1 MTYDPV
7 VERLAGIVEQHSRIL
22 RDLRQGVAGTTPTT
36 SLPGGTVT
44 SVGLTVPSP
53 LSVTPASITSSG
65 TFAVTWSDQFAFTVF
80 ARQSGTGQPGFQS
93 LQSGHI
99 PNLPASKITSGA
111 LAVAVGG
118 TGLSSYTV
126 GDLLYADGAAS
137 LAKLAG
143 AATGNVLISGGVGAA
158 PSWDKVD
165 LTVHVTG
172 ELGASHGGTGQGTYA
187 VGDVLYAD
195 STTTLARLADVA
207 TGNALLSGGIGVA
220 PAWGQV
226 GLTTH
231 VTGVL
236 PPANGGT
243 GSNNTGNLVWDAAA
257 TISGGGT
264 FGLGGFG
271 FSVPASGT
279 AVLGGGALAAG
290 RIPIA
295 TDANTLTSD
304 SAFTYDTASNLLV
317 QAGRAIIGGNTALT
331 ELYTGS
337 TAQTTAWLEIGSAST
352 AGGASNYANLSMT
365 ADQST
370 NNGPIGGIVFG
381 NRAIAA
387 SDKRVAYISA
397 AISGTTT
404 DAGALIFATA
414 NGGSPSE
421 AMRITPSRAV
431 WVGPGTG
438 TLTGAG
444 DLDVAGNVR
453 VVSAATVGTTL
464 TVPTVIAPAAL
475 TLQPASGSN
484 ITLSLANA
492 GLLDLTKEFTTASG
506 TVRGFLLQSRSA
518 PAGASSAT
526 IEGLTLIA
534 GVKEANAQT
543 HSGLVTA
550 FRAIALHGGTTT
562 LPNLYGADFR
572 SRANGGGTVSNTVN
586 FYSLAELQNSSV
598 ITSLF
603 CIRAGGAAI
612 TSGSVGT
619 SYGVYIDPQKITG
632 VTTGYGI
639 YATGSDDTN
648 YLAGNLGIGTS
659 SAGVTLHLSKASAL
673 TNAVQEILRI
683 DHNTS
688 GTPAAGYGARLLYRL
703 ESSTTADQDA
713 VALDAIWN
721 VATHASRSA
730 YLSIKV
736 GSTSLAEVAR
746 FDKPTTA
753 TQTSLLLFDVDN
765 NTVERVTVGAA
776 DSGGT
781 GFKLLR
787 IPN

>member
-1 MTYDPV
+1 MA
-7 VERLAGIVEQHSRIL
+7 ENISELALKLKPYIV
-22 RDLRQGVAGTTPTT
+22 GWAG
-36 SLPGGTVT
+36 G
-44 SVGLTVPSP
+44 
-53 LSVTPASITSSG
+53 ASG
-65 TFAVTWSDQFAFTVF
+65 
-80 ARQSGTGQPGFQS
+80 AR
-93 LQSGHI
+93 
-99 PNLPASKITSGA
+99 ATSGA
-111 LAVAVGG
+111 GGGAIARAIMDQHLAEANPHPQYRLRADDIPLG
-118 TGLSSYTV
+118 TDV
-126 GDLLYADGAAS
+126 
-137 LAKLAG
+137 
-143 AATGNVLISGGVGAA
+143 SGIL
-158 PSWDKVD
+158 D
-165 LTVHVTG
+165 
-172 ELGASHGGTGQGTYA
+172 E
-187 VGDVLYAD
+187 
-195 STTTLARLADVA
+195 
-207 TGNALLSGGIGVA
+207 
-220 PAWGQV
+220 
-226 GLTTH
+226 
-231 VTGVL
+231 
-236 PPANGGT
+236 ANGGS
-243 GSNNTGNLVWDAAA
+243 GASNTGNLTWNAA
-257 TISGGGT
+257 TSITGGGT
-264 FGLGGFG
+264 LALAGFTLT
-271 FSVPASGT
+271 VPATGT
-279 AVLGGGALAAG
+279 AVIGGGSGAAN
-290 RIPIA
+290 RIPIWS
-295 TDANTLTSD
+295 DANTLS
-304 SAFTYDTASNLLV
+304 SNAKWRVAASPRGGAFLTLINEGEALF
-317 QAGRAIIGGNTALT
+317 GGGSALT
-331 ELYTGS
+331 SLYTNFHTNAKAVVEIKTDAAGGAGS
-337 TAQTTAWLEIGSAST
+337 NFPILVFSADHSGYVGPDAITGSIAFADRNRSTSYPDDLASAAITTIMDAVHGPRMIFRIATAST
-352 AGGASNYANLSMT
+352 AVASAMEIL
-365 ADQST
+365 
-370 NNGPIGGIVFG
+370 
-381 NRAIAA
+381 
-387 SDKRVAYISA
+387 
-397 AISGTTT
+397 
-404 DAGALIFATA
+404 AT
-414 NGGSPSE
+414 
-421 AMRITPSRAV
+421 RAV
-431 WVGPGTG
+431 WIGYNTSSTG

-444 DLDVAGNVR
+444 DLDVAGNAKVA
-453 VVSAATVGTTL
+453 SAATVGTTL

-518 PAGASSAT
+518 AAGASSAT

-713 VALDAIWN
+713 VALDAVWGT
-721 VATHASRSA
+721 ATHASRSA

-736 GSTSLAEVAR
+736 GATSLAEVAR

-753 TQTSLLLFDVDN
+753 TQTSLMLFDVDN